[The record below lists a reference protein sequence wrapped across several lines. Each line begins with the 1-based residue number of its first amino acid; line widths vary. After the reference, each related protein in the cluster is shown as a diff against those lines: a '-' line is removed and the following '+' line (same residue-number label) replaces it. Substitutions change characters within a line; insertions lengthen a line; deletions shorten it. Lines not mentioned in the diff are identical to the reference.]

1 MNKFESFV
9 YACLPALLILVFSEV
24 AVYLADGKT
33 TTMVL
38 LGLFYLILIWWL
50 YVYTQGKIMMK
61 VMCDEVKKKEE
72 EEEIEQ
78 IDEQPEE

>member
-24 AVYLADGKT
+24 AVYLADGKAL
-33 TTMVL
+33 TMIL
-38 LGLFYLILIWWL
+38 LGLFYLILAWWL

-61 VMCDEVKKKEE
+61 VVDTKEE
-72 EEEIEQ
+72 EKD
-78 IDEQPEE
+78 DEPKEYA

>member
-24 AVYLADGKT
+24 AVFLADGKT
-33 TTMVL
+33 LTMVL

-61 VMCDEVKKKEE
+61 VTETEEKEQDDE
-72 EEEIEQ
+72 
-78 IDEQPEE
+78 PEE

>member
-24 AVYLADGKT
+24 AVYLADGKAL
-33 TTMVL
+33 TMIL
-38 LGLFYLILIWWL
+38 LGLFYLILAWWL

-61 VMCDEVKKKEE
+61 VIDTKEE
-72 EEEIEQ
+72 EKD
-78 IDEQPEE
+78 DEPEKYA

>member
-24 AVYLADGKT
+24 AVFLADGKT
-33 TTMVL
+33 LTMIL

-50 YVYTQGKIMMK
+50 YMYTQGKIMMK
-61 VMCDEVKKKEE
+61 VIETEEKEQDDE
-72 EEEIEQ
+72 
-78 IDEQPEE
+78 PEE

>member
-24 AVYLADGKT
+24 AVFLADGKT
-33 TTMVL
+33 LTMVL

-61 VMCDEVKKKEE
+61 VIETEEKEQDEE
-72 EEEIEQ
+72 
-78 IDEQPEE
+78 PEE

>member
-24 AVYLADGKT
+24 AVFLADGKT
-33 TTMVL
+33 LTMVL

-61 VMCDEVKKKEE
+61 VIETEEKEQDDE
-72 EEEIEQ
+72 
-78 IDEQPEE
+78 PEE

>member
-24 AVYLADGKT
+24 AVFLADGKT
-33 TTMVL
+33 LTMVL

-61 VMCDEVKKKEE
+61 VVETEEKEQDDE
-72 EEEIEQ
+72 
-78 IDEQPEE
+78 PEE

>member
-24 AVYLADGKT
+24 AVFLADGKT
-33 TTMVL
+33 LTMVL

-61 VMCDEVKKKEE
+61 VI
-72 EEEIEQ
+72 EIEEKEQ
-78 IDEQPEE
+78 DDESEE